1 MLKRRDFLK
10 MTSAAAAMGMVSI
23 VPGKSTSG
31 DYKTKVV
38 AFDAF
43 ALFNANSVV
52 AAVEKMFPKRGAA
65 LSLAWR
71 AAQFEYTWL
80 RNSMGKYDN
89 FWNVTRSALRHAARA
104 SDIAIN
110 DAQSDELMQSYL
122 SLRAW
127 PDAAQTLDRLKEAN
141 IRLAILSNF
150 TLDMMRHC
158 VVSSG
163 LEGKLDALLSTDEV
177 GFFKPA
183 PLAYRIA
190 TTAFKVT
197 RPEVLFVAFG
207 GWDAVGAKAY
217 GYRTYWAN
225 RASAASEDMGYQ
237 PDANSASLDRLV
249 SFATTGNS

>member
-10 MTSAAAAMGMVSI
+10 MTSTAAAMGMVST
-23 VPGKSTSG
+23 VLGKPTSG

-43 ALFNANSVV
+43 ALFDGRSVF
-52 AAVEKMFPKRGAA
+52 AAVEKMFPGRGAE

-71 AAQFEYTWL
+71 TSQFEYTWL

-104 SDIAIN
+104 SDIAMN
-110 DAQSDELMQSYL
+110 DAQSNELMQSYL
-122 SLRAW
+122 NLRPW
-127 PDAAQTLDRLKEAN
+127 PDAVRTLEQLKEAN
-141 IRLAILSNF
+141 IKLAILSNF

-158 VVSSG
+158 VASSG
-163 LEGKLDALLSTDEV
+163 LIGKLDALLSTDEV

-183 PLAYRIA
+183 PLAYRMA
-190 TTAFKVT
+190 TTAFDVAK
-197 RPEVLFVAFG
+197 PEVLFVAFG

-225 RASAASEDMGYQ
+225 RGSTAIEDMDYQ
-237 PDANSASLDRLV
+237 PDTNSASLDRLV
-249 SFATTGNS
+249 AVATTGDS